1 MGGLTLVNVSSYKTN
16 ALGQYKACSV
26 KSMKD
31 PSLISERYEMGTSCK
46 QGTLSYAFNLYR
58 LDHACC
64 YTSGCNK
71 LTSSPSLPT
80 NKETSCLVGERN
92 KAPVNKTCDLKIGVS
107 YSYCAVILILI

>member
-1 MGGLTLVNVSSYKTN
+1 MGGLTLVNVNSYQTN

-46 QGTLSYAFNLYR
+46 QGTHSTLYTK
-58 LDHACC
+58 LDMTCC

-80 NKETSCLVGERN
+80 NKVTSCLVGGRN
-92 KAPVNKTCDLKIGVS
+92 KTPVNKTCDLKNGVS